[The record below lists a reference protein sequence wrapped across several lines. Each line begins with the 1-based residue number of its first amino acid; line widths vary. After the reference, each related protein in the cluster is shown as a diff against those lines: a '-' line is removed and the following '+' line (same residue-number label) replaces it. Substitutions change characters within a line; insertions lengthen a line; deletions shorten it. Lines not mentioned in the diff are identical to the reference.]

1 MSNPDHVTPSAP
13 SGQSEGWGESEAAA
27 HPQPPS
33 TLEGASW
40 CNTCTFAF
48 MSRLIFLGARRPLEI
63 DDVPQL
69 CEEDGSPSVDES
81 FRTAMREQ
89 LAADPH
95 ATVRDQRSSSWTS
108 VFIAISAQGKRLWY
122 GGVCL
127 VLWSICYCVQPL
139 FIKTILIHVQLK
151 NRQDWRSSGSITTN
165 FTSTDAKKLEELH
178 ARNPFQGLSPLS
190 VWLLCLAT
198 GLCQIFLL
206 NHAFFNMFRFSFSV
220 RLGFMNQIWEK
231 AMRLSSA
238 GKLDPSMGNIQTLM
252 AVDPNRIM
260 MGSVG
265 VHWVWLG
272 WILIAAS
279 VGFMAVEIGWVALVP
294 VACLIVIIVIQLL
307 IVRRIGSTRRA
318 VVQATDRRVQLTSEF
333 LTAIRM
339 IKMYSWEAA
348 AGSAVE
354 DARSKELSSLK
365 RLLLLLQ
372 ANAVIFFMAPITI
385 ALATFTTYVMF
396 SGSTNASDFD
406 VSKCITVLGFMG
418 LMRLPMALMPKCTGA
433 FVDSLVSHRRIANF
447 LFKGDE
453 VKAREPFSKGTVSE
467 NSAEYAPAVNLP
479 PQTILAWRQPRQVK
493 NAEASADSRE
503 SKRAPL
509 NPKTPMESQWFLN
522 SGAKGLVVP
531 PGKLIC
537 VCGVVGSGKS
547 SLMAGLLGE
556 MKTSRKKDTDTT
568 GTGNFVNGS
577 VAFVAQKPWIQ
588 NATVRDAIL
597 FGSKFDPKKY
607 EQILDA
613 SQLRQDLRVLPDGD
627 QTEIGDRGL
636 NLSGGQKQRIAIARA
651 IYLKDEKDIFIFDD
665 PLSAVDVHVAGAL
678 WDQVICGEQ
687 SALHGKTRI
696 VVLNSH
702 YHFLSG
708 ADMIVHLK
716 DGMVEVFDRPDDA
729 FLAHPTLVSGK
740 ETNKNIA
747 ADSETGA
754 ASEGESL
761 SSVSEATHSKK
772 VKMIE
777 VIVEDDADSTLRQ
790 RSTSVAS
797 SLASSVKQTQAKKLY
812 SDENRTKGAVKM
824 NSYAAWFDS
833 AAASFSQCCIC
844 SRCCS
849 STNSNQDG
857 QSTRTAGI
865 VLLLSV
871 FFTFALS
878 QAGRTLSDLS
888 LMWWSNSPSDARAY
902 ALFGMI
908 SGLTLIA
915 ILVRA
920 LLFVYV
926 SIGASQNF
934 HTRIFKAVLDA
945 PINLFFDITHV
956 GEILNRF
963 SSDLD
968 HVDTQLPE
976 FASQFFQNA
985 LYCLAALCICAWSS
999 YYFLAMLV
1007 PLVIL
1012 YVTVQTLFRKTSREL
1027 KRLEGVTR
1035 SPIFSAYQEALA
1047 GLDTIRAFDVSK
1059 RFDRANTT
1067 RTDTNTSAYLHFQ
1080 MAARWLALR
1089 LDFLGVMTFCSVAAF
1104 ALFLPL
1110 PEEQLPVVGLALVYA
1125 LQITGLLQ
1133 WTVRTFIETE
1143 NNMTAVERLE
1153 HYRSGIPKERL
1164 KGFVRSGD
1172 DGADEKMLKV
1182 PEDWPQYGGVVIKD
1196 LHMRYRP
1203 GLPLVLRGVN
1213 MTIHPKEKVGIVGR
1227 TGSGK
1232 SSIVQALFRIVES
1245 EWDGGSEG
1253 DGLNSEGREGS
1264 GKEETFPKSVI
1275 EIDGVDIA
1283 RIPLHT
1289 LRSKMSVI
1297 PQDPVLFSGNIRNNL
1312 DPFMEHDDNALWQV
1326 LRLVELE
1333 GFVRGLKDQL
1343 NHHVADSGE
1352 NFSSGQRQLIC
1363 FARALLRKSKIIIMD
1378 EATASVDS
1386 ETDRKLQQMV
1396 RARFDQQTVICIA
1409 HRLETILDCD
1419 RVCVL
1424 DQGRVVEYAPVE
1436 ELLRADGKGDAP
1448 KSVFAGLVEEMQS
1461 HE

>member
-13 SGQSEGWGESEAAA
+13 SGPSEGWGESEAAA

-509 NPKTPMESQWFLN
+509 NPKAPMESQWFLN

-833 AAASFSQCCIC
+833 AAASFSQCCI
-844 SRCCS
+844 S
-849 STNSNQDG
+849 
-857 QSTRTAGI
+857 
-865 VLLLSV
+865 
-871 FFTFALS
+871 
-878 QAGRTLSDLS
+878 
-888 LMWWSNSPSDARAY
+888 
-902 ALFGMI
+902 
-908 SGLTLIA
+908 
-915 ILVRA
+915 
-920 LLFVYV
+920 
-926 SIGASQNF
+926 
-934 HTRIFKAVLDA
+934 
-945 PINLFFDITHV
+945 
-956 GEILNRF
+956 
-963 SSDLD
+963 
-968 HVDTQLPE
+968 
-976 FASQFFQNA
+976 
-985 LYCLAALCICAWSS
+985 
-999 YYFLAMLV
+999 
-1007 PLVIL
+1007 
-1012 YVTVQTLFRKTSREL
+1012 
-1027 KRLEGVTR
+1027 
-1035 SPIFSAYQEALA
+1035 YQEALA

-1363 FARALLRKSKIIIMD
+1363 FARALLRKSKIIVMD